1 MCLPVADIASKC
13 VISEMNLQP
22 SVLCLFTSRVLTAIL
37 LGALAIGQNSSFAP
51 DYAEAKMSA
60 SRMLALLDKVPTID
74 AYSDEGHKPVS
85 MKLVVRYSDDDIEM
99 GQ

>member
-1 MCLPVADIASKC
+1 MCLPVADIASQC

-99 GQ
+99 G